1 MSVPNSLRKL
11 RAICV
16 AIDASPQRF
25 ERFIATQQHLPAK
38 DRLAVIRDVTT
49 RWNSTYDMYIDFR
62 DIKKLQ
68 LSPTEWHHIELIT
81 TLLRQFKDATSFLSQ
96 NEKPQIQHIWL
107 MYDRLFDFLD
117 NMTAELDEDLDNQ
130 DATEWPDIVKTAA
143 QRGRAKLSKYYA
155 KTDDE
160 RGFLFN
166 CATVLDPT
174 TKLSLYEEDGWEVQD
189 NLSYEVEDIFELQ
202 APIEDV
208 PQIEESGEL
217 DELFEEVSPLQG
229 RKRRAADKIERRE
242 LPKRERRR
250 PERLRTTES
259 PLQ

>member
-1 MSVPNSLRKL
+1 MCA
-11 RAICV
+11 RAIKIRQYIDEWLRLEV
-16 AIDASPQRF
+16 ALKLHTRRPISHSNPNTID
-25 ERFIATQQHLPAK
+25 
-38 DRLAVIRDVTT
+38 
-49 RWNSTYDMYIDFR
+49 IDFR

-81 TLLRQFKDATSFLSQ
+81 TLLGQFKDATSFLSQ

-107 MYDRLFDFLD
+107 MYDKLFDFLD

-166 CATVLDPT
+166 CATVLDLT
-174 TKLSLYEEDGWEVQD
+174 TKLSLYEV
-189 NLSYEVEDIFELQ
+189 
-202 APIEDV
+202 
-208 PQIEESGEL
+208 
-217 DELFEEVSPLQG
+217 
-229 RKRRAADKIERRE
+229 
-242 LPKRERRR
+242 
-250 PERLRTTES
+250 
-259 PLQ
+259 